1 MAEATVS
8 VEQVTD
14 ALHDVIDPELG
25 YNIVDLGLVYDVEVV
40 NDALKVTM
48 TMTTPGCP
56 AQDYIMNGV
65 QERALMIPGVEA
77 IDIDLVWEPRWSPQ
91 EHMSPAAKAHF
102 GITEDA
108 R

>member
-1 MAEATVS
+1 
-8 VEQVTD
+8 
-14 ALHDVIDPELG
+14 
-25 YNIVDLGLVYDVEVV
+25 
-40 NDALKVTM
+40 
-48 TMTTPGCP
+48 
-56 AQDYIMNGV
+56 MNGV